1 MIEIGVALYRRDLPG
16 VESSATPS
24 SLLFSLL
31 RNSSSA
37 CLVLLPTSLTAVTS
51 LGVLRIASS
60 RPTRCA
66 PSRVLTIARS
76 VNKLFSLTRPTNR

>member
-1 MIEIGVALYRRDLPG
+1 MIEVGVALYRRDFPG

-31 RNSSSA
+31 PNSSSS
-37 CLVLLPTSLTAVTS
+37 CLALLPILSTAATS

-60 RPTRCA
+60 RLTRCA
-66 PSRVLTIARS
+66 PSRVLTIARDI
-76 VNKLFSLTRPTNR
+76 NNLFSLTRRTNR